1 MAVKKGRLY
10 EFHGGV
16 WQTVVKRQDAI
27 CAACGKGLAAFNDDG
42 DRDVF
47 GHHVI
52 PDQCGKH
59 RPKYADFLR
68 TAENCVMI
76 CKECHWAAHE
86 YGKYEYGIVANPDFF
101 QFSHSKRKGEHRA
114 WCETIN
120 DRWNLLFP
128 AVRPPRGLPA
138 GKKKTP

>member
-1 MAVKKGRLY
+1 MPRLY

-16 WQTVVKRQDAI
+16 WQAVANRQNAI
-27 CAACGKGLAAFNDDG
+27 CAACGKGLLAFNDEG

-59 RPKYADFLR
+59 RPRYADFLR
-68 TAENCVMI
+68 TAPNCVLV

-101 QFSHSKRKGEHRA
+101 PFSHGKDMIAHRA
-114 WCETIN
+114 WCKSIN
-120 DRWNLLFP
+120 DRWDLLFP
-128 AVRPPRGLPA
+128 AARKR
-138 GKKKTP
+138 TP